1 MSTLVFGTQVCVAVR
16 PGVGLDFLFCV
27 SLWASKSNSF
37 MEPGAPQPVAQKQL
51 WKRERLE
58 EHWRKYG
65 TSQKPEPKKHRGG
78 AARQRRKRALERY
91 DSLPWYH
98 DTSRDGAAAD
108 DANKT
113 QPHGSDERP
122 QWAHDPSFFGA
133 AAATFTPRV
142 FYKIFSGFHSFFRL
156 HWMFQSSTSKV
167 LLGKQKPKIFTKS
180 KA

>member
-1 MSTLVFGTQVCVAVR
+1 MWPSVQASAWTF
-16 PGVGLDFLFCV
+16 FFCV

-58 EHWRKYG
+58 EHWRKYNS
-65 TSQKPEPKKHRGG
+65 SQKPEPKKHRGG

-98 DTSRDGAAAD
+98 DMVPV
-108 DANKT
+108 
-113 QPHGSDERP
+113 QPRLVCRP
-122 QWAHDPSFFGA
+122 CSP
-133 AAATFTPRV
+133 PRV
-142 FYKIFSGFHSFFRL
+142 FYKIFSSFHSFFRL

>member
-65 TSQKPEPKKHRGG
+65 TSQKPEPIVC
-78 AARQRRKRALERY
+78 
-91 DSLPWYH
+91 
-98 DTSRDGAAAD
+98 
-108 DANKT
+108 
-113 QPHGSDERP
+113 RP
-122 QWAHDPSFFGA
+122 CSP
-133 AAATFTPRV
+133 PRV

-180 KA
+180 KAWTLAKKEQKMNPHFNLIKHTKLTPFWEIAP